1 VSEASHSSRLV
12 SNVPVDVVKPGAL
25 YRDVGVAITRV
36 AKSHEPPYSVV
47 KAYCGHGVGRF
58 FHGNPSIPHYAPNKT
73 PGSMKPGHVFTI
85 EPMLNE
91 GTYRDQ
97 QWPDNWTAVTT
108 DGKRSAQF
116 EHTILVTENGF
127 EVLTLAD
134 GWDVVMDGL
143 KP

>member
-1 VSEASHSSRLV
+1 
-12 SNVPVDVVKPGAL
+12 L

-58 FHGNPSIPHYAPNKT
+58 FHANPSIPHYAPNKT